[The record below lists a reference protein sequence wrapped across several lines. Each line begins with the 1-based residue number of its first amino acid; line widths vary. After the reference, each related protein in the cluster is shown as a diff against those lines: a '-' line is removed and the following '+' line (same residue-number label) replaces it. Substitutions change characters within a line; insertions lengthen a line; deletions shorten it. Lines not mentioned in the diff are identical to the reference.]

1 MTFCAEC
8 KNNII
13 EHMPEND
20 CCRASRLY
28 GMLLFARSFSRD
40 KIICASEHREVV
52 SHFVDLVASAGL
64 PVETVEQGKTAR
76 EYSACIS
83 SQDATER
90 LLADFGHTGEELNL
104 RIQKENL
111 HCGRCLGNFVAGAF
125 LTGGS
130 VTNPSSGY
138 HLEFTTYRKNLCGD
152 FEELLRSC
160 GFEPKLGKRGY
171 LKTLY
176 FKNSS
181 TIEDILTYMD
191 ASDSSLKLMNEKI
204 LKDIV
209 NSVNRRTNCENA
221 NIDKMVNAA
230 SADIELINK
239 IKASGAD
246 AAMSQELREMMQL
259 RCDNPDLPM
268 AELGALA
275 DPPISKSGVNH
286 RLRKIREKARLLTE
300 TE

>member
-8 KNNII
+8 KEDII
-13 EHMPEND
+13 ENIPEND

-28 GMLLFARSFSRD
+28 GMLMFARSFSADR
-40 KIICASEHREVV
+40 ILCASEHETVV
-52 SHFVDLVASAGL
+52 MHFAKLLEFAGL
-64 PVETVEQGKTAR
+64 SNNQFSFGKSAR
-76 EYSACIS
+76 EYSVCVSAH
-83 SQDATER
+83 DAAER
-90 LLADFGHTGEELNL
+90 ILADFGHSGDELSL
-104 RIQKENL
+104 RIQTDNFQ
-111 HCGRCLGNFVAGAF
+111 CSRCAGNFIAGAF

-130 VTNPSSGY
+130 VTSPSSGY

-152 FEELLRSC
+152 FEQLLRSC

-181 TIEDILTYMD
+181 SIEDILTYMD
-191 ASDSSLKLMNEKI
+191 ASDSALKLMNEKI
-204 LKDIV
+204 LKGIV

-230 SADIELINK
+230 SADIELINL
-239 IKASGAD
+239 IRSSGAD
-246 AAMSQELREMMQL
+246 TSMSQELREMMQL

-275 DPPISKSGVNH
+275 NPPISKSGVNH
-286 RLRKIREKARLLTE
+286 RLRKIRQQAQLLKE
-300 TE
+300 E